1 MSGFVPRVA
10 FLGYEGFQAMDICG
24 PLDAFD
30 SANHFR
36 PGSYATVITSLDGQP
51 FSSESG
57 LRIAP
62 DCRLAQAGE
71 PAGNI
76 DTLIIPGGAGL
87 RRPGVAVATGE
98 ALRACAPGVR
108 RIVSVCTGIYGLA
121 PSGLADGCRVTT
133 HWRYAADVTARFP
146 ALRVQADQIFLKHG
160 RIYTSAG
167 ITAAIDLAL
176 ALIEEDYGPGL
187 AVSVARDL
195 VVYLKRSGGQNQFS
209 EPLQFQSRAGDRFAD
224 LAAWIVANLRADL
237 TVEALADRAGL
248 SPRQFNRRFRVAFGA
263 APAQAVEIL
272 RLDAARERLAGSAAG
287 IDQVADAVGF
297 ASTDS
302 FRRAFNRRFGLS
314 PADYRARFTP
324 QSGNFHA

>member
-1 MSGFVPRVA
+1 MSVSPFRVA

-30 SANHFR
+30 SANRFR
-36 PGSYATVITSLDGQP
+36 ARSYETVITSLDGRP
-51 FSSESG
+51 FASESG

-62 DCRLAQAGE
+62 DMAVSEAGT
-71 PAGNI
+71 PTGII
-76 DTLIIPGGAGL
+76 DTLILPGGAGL
-87 RRPGVAVATGE
+87 RRTRVGE
-98 ALRACAPGVR
+98 TIGDAIRALAPRVR

-121 PSGLADGCRVTT
+121 PSGLADGCLVTT
-133 HWRYAADVTARFP
+133 HWAHASAVAERFP
-146 ALRVQADQIFLKHG
+146 TLRVQADQIFLKHG

-176 ALIEEDYGPGL
+176 ALIEEDYGPRL
-187 AVSVARDL
+187 ALSVARDL
-195 VVYLKRSGGQNQFS
+195 VVYLKRSGGQRQFS

-224 LAAWIVANLRADL
+224 LAAWMVANLRADL

-248 SPRQFNRRFRVAFGA
+248 GARQFSRRFRAAFGA
-263 APAQAVEIL
+263 APAQAVEFL
-272 RLDAARERLAGSAAG
+272 RLDAGRERLAGSAAN
-287 IDQVADAVGF
+287 IDQIADAVGF
-297 ASTDS
+297 ASADS

-324 QSGNFHA
+324 QSGIHHA